1 MRYPVG
7 MRYWQ
12 MPLLFCVMLGL
23 AMGCDNGPTAGNKPA
38 AAKISVLV
46 TAYPMVEL
54 VNRIGGEHVDVEWV
68 VESAQR
74 PDEIESTPDL
84 RRRAN
89 KASLVVTSG
98 PWDSWAIADLT
109 PDARLT
115 RNVEPERTAA
125 GRQLDPKAYAWLDPA
140 VMRELIEPV
149 RLHLTALDPAHES
162 EYIAG
167 AAAYR
172 NEIDAMDREIRQSL
186 NQARARQ
193 VLAIRP
199 GWGALCK
206 HYGLSLLT
214 PVNATEAMLGPADFR
229 ELARV
234 AKEREIKTI
243 FVDGSTS
250 TALRQQI
257 EEKTG
262 LKTVGLDAMGSSAAD
277 GRNTWGKLMRFDAEE
292 LRKGLE

>member
-1 MRYPVG
+1 MG
-7 MRYWQ
+7 MKYWLV
-12 MPLLFCVMLGL
+12 PSLLSVVLGVF
-23 AMGCDNGPTAGNKPA
+23 MGCDNGPAAGNKPA

-46 TAYPMVEL
+46 TAYPMVEM
-54 VNRIGGEHVDVEWV
+54 VNRIGGEHVEVEWV
-68 VESAQR
+68 AESGQR
-74 PDEIESTPDL
+74 PEEIESTAEL

-89 KASLVVTSG
+89 KSSLVVTSG
-98 PWDSWAIADLT
+98 AWDSWAFADLT

-125 GRQLDPKAYAWLDPA
+125 GQKSESKVYLWLDPA
-140 VMRELIEPV
+140 VMREMIEPV
-149 RLHLTALDPAHES
+149 RMRLVAIDPTHES
-162 EYIAG
+162 EYIAK

-172 NEIDAMDREIRQSL
+172 QEVEAIDQEIRQML
-186 NQARARQ
+186 NQLPARQ

-199 GWGALCK
+199 GWGALCR

-214 PVNATEAMLGPADFR
+214 PVNATEATLSPGDFR

-234 AKEREIKTI
+234 AKEKGIKTI
-243 FVDGSTS
+243 FVDNSTS
-250 TALRQQI
+250 TAMRQQI

-262 LKTVGLDAMGSSAAD
+262 LKTVELDAMGSSAAD

-292 LRKGLE
+292 LRKGLQ